1 MKKGC
6 SFVFAVVFVVS
17 MLLMPVS
24 AEVPSSL
31 AGNLVSSVDYRTES
45 PLDITGNLE
54 YDSDNTPEED
64 IVYYQFDGILGV
76 NHDSF
81 SGHGLRLN
89 YIEDNYQTLDHVF
102 TIEAYVYLTE
112 EAFLM
117 PIEFWWGGEEPEF
130 GRLIWDGTRF
140 GFGQSEDGDINE
152 IVLEDE
158 DRDLETGW
166 YHVVASCDG
175 SNLNLYVNG
184 ELSGSGSY
192 SGGMYGLWYYWVAK
206 TDFPAYAIG
215 YINIYNVTASE
226 EQVKMM
232 YDPEYA
238 PATTEAPVTTGTSEN
253 SPSATN
259 NSTPAPTQAPQ
270 QSNAE
275 TFDMGIVSLA
285 AAAFSSLAAIRKRK
299 SHK

>member
-1 MKKGC
+1 MC
-6 SFVFAVVFVVS
+6 IR
-17 MLLMPVS
+17 
-24 AEVPSSL
+24 
-31 AGNLVSSVDYRTES
+31 DR
-45 PLDITGNLE
+45 

-81 SGHGLRLN
+81 SGHGLRMN

-166 YHVVASCDG
+166 YHVVEMCIRDRSGVDWRHASGDFHH
-175 SNLNLYVNG
+175 
-184 ELSGSGSY
+184 
-192 SGGMYGLWYYWVAK
+192 SGGVWL
-206 TDFPAYAIG
+206 
-215 YINIYNVTASE
+215 
-226 EQVKMM
+226 
-232 YDPEYA
+232 
-238 PATTEAPVTTGTSEN
+238 
-253 SPSATN
+253 
-259 NSTPAPTQAPQ
+259 
-270 QSNAE
+270 
-275 TFDMGIVSLA
+275 
-285 AAAFSSLAAIRKRK
+285 
-299 SHK
+299 